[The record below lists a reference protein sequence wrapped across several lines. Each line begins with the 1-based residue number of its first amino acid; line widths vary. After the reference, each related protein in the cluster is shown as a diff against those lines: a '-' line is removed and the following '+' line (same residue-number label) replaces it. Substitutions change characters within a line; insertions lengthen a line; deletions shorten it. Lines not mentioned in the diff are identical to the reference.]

1 MAAKSTNRRLFIAIG
16 ILVVL
21 VGLCVYFYFDP
32 SDSAFFPKCAFF
44 SMTGYKCPGCGSQ
57 RAIHAMLHGD
67 ALGAIRYNAML
78 LPAIPVVV
86 LLFVAEFNSERW
98 PRFYSKV
105 NSRWMIWGCFI
116 MVTAWWIG
124 RNIAD
129 W

>member
-1 MAAKSTNRRLFIAIG
+1 
-16 ILVVL
+16 
-21 VGLCVYFYFDP
+21 
-32 SDSAFFPKCAFF
+32 
-44 SMTGYKCPGCGSQ
+44 MTGYKCPGCGSQ

-86 LLFVAEFNSERW
+86 LLFVAEFNRE
-98 PRFYSKV
+98 
-105 NSRWMIWGCFI
+105 RWMIWGCFI